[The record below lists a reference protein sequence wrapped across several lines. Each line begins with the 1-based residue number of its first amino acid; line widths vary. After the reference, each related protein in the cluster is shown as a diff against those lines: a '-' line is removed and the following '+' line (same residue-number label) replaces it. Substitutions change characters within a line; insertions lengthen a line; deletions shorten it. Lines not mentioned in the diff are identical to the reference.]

1 MLLMLYGKEQKEFV
15 FSSSVFLAAEKVRRD
30 CILRAFIYI
39 IPLILHAEA
48 EHEDGGFPTI
58 SSANLVE
65 MALNVIH
72 KRCKA
77 ALCSGVLQCKEQEK
91 SGGRGKAKEAPKDG
105 DLHRSMET
113 SAGI

>member
-1 MLLMLYGKEQKEFV
+1 M
-15 FSSSVFLAAEKVRRD
+15 
-30 CILRAFIYI
+30 
-39 IPLILHAEA
+39 ILHAEA

-113 SAGI
+113 SAGISSSFSLSPHNTWDC